1 MVEKSLQLI
10 SDTIPQSQESQWT
23 PSRINTKKTAGVGLL
38 DSHVQLFVA
47 SWTVAHQA
55 PLSMEVSRQES
66 LNRLPFPTPGDLPDP
81 GIEPESLASPAGRF
95 FTADATWETLTFES
109 QNVLKSKDQ
118 EQILRAP
125 R

>member
-10 SDTIPQSQESQWT
+10 SDTKPQSQESQWT
-23 PSRINTKKTAGVGLL
+23 PSRINTKKTVGVGLS

-66 LNRLPFPTPGDLPDP
+66 WSRLPFPTPGDLPDP
-81 GIEPESLASPAGRF
+81 GIEPTSLVSPGSASGF
-95 FTADATWETLTFES
+95 FTI
-109 QNVLKSKDQ
+109 VP
-118 EQILRAP
+118 P
-125 R
+125 RKPHIHAYIHTKKGMFGSECSG